1 MPTFAFLGLFP
12 LVIYGIYNLAFL
24 INKHFFRNYK
34 NSIVNIL
41 IFFSIISFYYL
52 IAIYGLIIDINLK
65 IIIKSSI
72 VFFLSLGFIF
82 LIKNFKLL
90 QFKKIFSNKSNSLIF
105 LIIFIFY
112 INSFSSPVDLD
123 SMRYHLEISK
133 KILQNNFF
141 NNITLDYVFIG
152 ANEFINYVGLL
163 FNFENLSSTL
173 SVACLVF
180 AFLANQYFYEKF
192 KVGTKGFN
200 IILILSCPY
209 LIGHLSSQK
218 LFFLP
223 SFLSVLAIIYIINK
237 KDKLEILEVIL
248 ISLVSIFCLAIKSNF
263 IFLSFFIF
271 ILLFYYL
278 KNFKYRILLF
288 FINLILFIIYIFPL
302 FYIKLKIFN
311 DPFLPFF
318 SINAENALWFS
329 KWKNYVLSYDNP
341 INLKNLFILPINI
354 LMPFEPKEIFKILGF
369 GMLAIFFIN
378 YKKKNIVLI
387 TVAYL
392 IFIVLITQN
401 IQFRWFVPLFIFGT
415 LLYSY
420 KNKYHYIFKKI
431 IFIQLLCCISAMSI
445 YMYFS
450 FPSMLSESKKE
461 EYLNKF
467 AYGYPA
473 VKFIE
478 KNYKDHTIITREEN
492 FYLLK
497 NNYIPIFKYEIQKMN
512 KNLFFNTSKLKN
524 NNILIVVN
532 LKSNKKLKDG
542 GQEGIEIDHI
552 LKNDNICLRH
562 KFYKKFNTT
571 GRSFY
576 TSVSAQDN
584 YLFIEGIKSDSKC

>member
-209 LIGHLSSQK
+209 LIGHLSS
-218 LFFLP
+218 
-223 SFLSVLAIIYIINK
+223 
-237 KDKLEILEVIL
+237 
-248 ISLVSIFCLAIKSNF
+248 
-263 IFLSFFIF
+263 
-271 ILLFYYL
+271 
-278 KNFKYRILLF
+278 
-288 FINLILFIIYIFPL
+288 
-302 FYIKLKIFN
+302 
-311 DPFLPFF
+311 
-318 SINAENALWFS
+318 
-329 KWKNYVLSYDNP
+329 
-341 INLKNLFILPINI
+341 
-354 LMPFEPKEIFKILGF
+354 
-369 GMLAIFFIN
+369 
-378 YKKKNIVLI
+378 
-387 TVAYL
+387 
-392 IFIVLITQN
+392 
-401 IQFRWFVPLFIFGT
+401 
-415 LLYSY
+415 
-420 KNKYHYIFKKI
+420 
-431 IFIQLLCCISAMSI
+431 
-445 YMYFS
+445 
-450 FPSMLSESKKE
+450 
-461 EYLNKF
+461 
-467 AYGYPA
+467 
-473 VKFIE
+473 
-478 KNYKDHTIITREEN
+478 
-492 FYLLK
+492 
-497 NNYIPIFKYEIQKMN
+497 
-512 KNLFFNTSKLKN
+512 
-524 NNILIVVN
+524 
-532 LKSNKKLKDG
+532 
-542 GQEGIEIDHI
+542 
-552 LKNDNICLRH
+552 
-562 KFYKKFNTT
+562 
-571 GRSFY
+571 
-576 TSVSAQDN
+576 
-584 YLFIEGIKSDSKC
+584 